1 MLIQSNT
8 FHLILNFVINYQ
20 VEMIDDWGVYRSTA
34 KIILDLT

>member
-1 MLIQSNT
+1 MLIQSST

-20 VEMIDDWGVYRSTA
+20 VEMIDDWGVYCAA